1 MSIAT
6 LKKKSA
12 AKYNNNSVGESLF
25 SLNGTY
31 RNQGYVGQTSLSR
44 FTSRTLVRN
53 GGLRNH
59 GGCCGTFNI
68 GQPVLSGIT
77 TTEDSTVVKD
87 SVLNN
92 DGMIN
97 TKYRWI
103 RRPQPYAVVKNDSN
117 HNLNSQSEHII
128 IIRNDTIREAASCY
142 AVTECPT
149 EVSGCNSVTY
159 TKPASSYTGANS
171 TPLYK
176 GIALS
181 QSEYTLLKRLKCS
194 LQDLLDI
201 SGNAISRNAISGKP
215 FACGS

>member
-12 AKYNNNSVGESLF
+12 AKYNNNSAGAPLF
-25 SLNGTY
+25 SLNGTH

-59 GGCCGTFNI
+59 GGCCGTFDI
-68 GQPVLSGIT
+68 GQPVFSGIT
-77 TTEDSTVVKD
+77 TTEDSNVVKN

-117 HNLNSQSEHII
+117 HNVNSQYNQII
-128 IIRNDTIREAASCY
+128 IVRNNAIDEAASCY
-142 AVTECPT
+142 AVPECPT
-149 EVSGCNSVTY
+149 GLSGCNNSVTY
-159 TKPASSYTGANS
+159 TKPASSYTGAGE

-176 GIALS
+176 GVALS
-181 QSEYTLLKRLKCS
+181 QNEYTLLKRVKCAVY
-194 LQDLLDI
+194 DRIDI
-201 SGNAISRNAISGKP
+201 SGNTISGKP

>member
-12 AKYNNNSVGESLF
+12 AKYNNNSAGAPLF
-25 SLNGTY
+25 SLNGTH

-59 GGCCGTFNI
+59 GGCCGTFSI
-68 GQPVLSGIT
+68 GQPVFSGIT
-77 TTEDSTVVKD
+77 TTEDSNVVKN

-92 DGMIN
+92 DGMIQ

-103 RRPQPYAVVKNDSN
+103 RRPQPYSVVKSDSN
-117 HNLNSQSEHII
+117 HNVNSQSDHIV
-128 IIRNDTIREAASCY
+128 IIRNDTIREAGSCY
-142 AVTECPT
+142 AVPECPT
-149 EVSGCNSVTY
+149 GSCNSVVTY
-159 TKPASSYTGANS
+159 TKPASAYVGSQE
-171 TPLYK
+171 TPLFK
-176 GIALS
+176 GVALT
-181 QSEYTLLKRLKCS
+181 QSEYILLQHLKCS
-194 LQDLLDI
+194 LLDEI
-201 SGNAISRNAISGKP
+201 EVANGSSGKP